1 MEPSRLIFFLFSML
15 LTMAYSQALMAHH
28 AGWHCKSGKAIKV
41 SWKMGVDPP
50 DYQTF
55 KIQVQNTCGLCDAH
69 NVTLN
74 LTMLAPG
81 IWDPIVEKVRVK
93 DGKSI
98 SPGKKVTF
106 RYHVNYL
113 ADIGSI
119 HSSARFIHCKL
130 PHQP

>member
-1 MEPSRLIFFLFSML
+1 ML

-106 RYHVNYL
+106 RLVFYYFWEDCFTSSYDRV
-113 ADIGSI
+113 SI
-119 HSSARFIHCKL
+119 YTNKWL
-130 PHQP
+130 